1 MPIRG
6 KILNCLKA
14 DYPRIF
20 KSDIITDLVKVLG
33 CGVEIK
39 SAHNKNIESLP
50 ISSHLNKLYNI
61 QEIYKKLKEIN
72 INNISFSYGRSA
84 IIESGNG
91 RIAKGDFV
99 AIRGISGIGKS
110 TLMQILLGVF
120 KPTEG
125 FVVLEFDDEEMEL
138 LEEQFKQIQDVA
150 GMETIEDY
158 IYYATMSH
166 CKTMQAASKM
176 FGQSGDIEK
185 LMADENVHV
194 GVVNMPIQ
202 LSNVEDKDE
211 FSRYLND
218 VLNDAVKDFM
228 NRNNE
233 PLN

>member
-1 MPIRG
+1 M
-6 KILNCLKA
+6 K
-14 DYPRIF
+14 
-20 KSDIITDLVKVLG
+20 
-33 CGVEIK
+33 
-39 SAHNKNIESLP
+39 
-50 ISSHLNKLYNI
+50 
-61 QEIYKKLKEIN
+61 Q
-72 INNISFSYGRSA
+72 
-84 IIESGNG
+84 
-91 RIAKGDFV
+91 
-99 AIRGISGIGKS
+99 
-110 TLMQILLGVF
+110 
-120 KPTEG
+120 
-125 FVVLEFDDEEMEL
+125 VVLEFDDEEMEL

-185 LMADENVHV
+185 LM
-194 GVVNMPIQ
+194 
-202 LSNVEDKDE
+202 VEDKDE

>member
-1 MPIRG
+1 M
-6 KILNCLKA
+6 K
-14 DYPRIF
+14 
-20 KSDIITDLVKVLG
+20 
-33 CGVEIK
+33 
-39 SAHNKNIESLP
+39 
-50 ISSHLNKLYNI
+50 
-61 QEIYKKLKEIN
+61 Q
-72 INNISFSYGRSA
+72 
-84 IIESGNG
+84 
-91 RIAKGDFV
+91 
-99 AIRGISGIGKS
+99 
-110 TLMQILLGVF
+110 
-120 KPTEG
+120 
-125 FVVLEFDDEEMEL
+125 VVLEFDDEEMEL

-218 VLNDAVKDFM
+218 VLNDSVKDFM

>member
-1 MPIRG
+1 M
-6 KILNCLKA
+6 K
-14 DYPRIF
+14 
-20 KSDIITDLVKVLG
+20 
-33 CGVEIK
+33 
-39 SAHNKNIESLP
+39 
-50 ISSHLNKLYNI
+50 
-61 QEIYKKLKEIN
+61 Q
-72 INNISFSYGRSA
+72 
-84 IIESGNG
+84 
-91 RIAKGDFV
+91 
-99 AIRGISGIGKS
+99 
-110 TLMQILLGVF
+110 
-120 KPTEG
+120 
-125 FVVLEFDDEEMEL
+125 VVLEFDDEEMEL

-202 LSNVEDKDE
+202 LSTVEDKDE

>member
-1 MPIRG
+1 M
-6 KILNCLKA
+6 K
-14 DYPRIF
+14 
-20 KSDIITDLVKVLG
+20 
-33 CGVEIK
+33 
-39 SAHNKNIESLP
+39 
-50 ISSHLNKLYNI
+50 
-61 QEIYKKLKEIN
+61 Q
-72 INNISFSYGRSA
+72 
-84 IIESGNG
+84 
-91 RIAKGDFV
+91 
-99 AIRGISGIGKS
+99 
-110 TLMQILLGVF
+110 
-120 KPTEG
+120 
-125 FVVLEFDDEEMEL
+125 VVLEFDDEEMEL

-166 CKTMQAASKM
+166 CKTMQVASKM

-233 PLN
+233 LKKHVSAFLNIFYFLRKLIKPIRMIIFNITLIR

>member
-1 MPIRG
+1 M
-6 KILNCLKA
+6 K
-14 DYPRIF
+14 
-20 KSDIITDLVKVLG
+20 
-33 CGVEIK
+33 
-39 SAHNKNIESLP
+39 
-50 ISSHLNKLYNI
+50 
-61 QEIYKKLKEIN
+61 Q
-72 INNISFSYGRSA
+72 
-84 IIESGNG
+84 
-91 RIAKGDFV
+91 
-99 AIRGISGIGKS
+99 
-110 TLMQILLGVF
+110 
-120 KPTEG
+120 
-125 FVVLEFDDEEMEL
+125 VVLEFDDEEMEL

-158 IYYATMSH
+158 TTMSH

>member
-1 MPIRG
+1 M
-6 KILNCLKA
+6 K
-14 DYPRIF
+14 
-20 KSDIITDLVKVLG
+20 
-33 CGVEIK
+33 
-39 SAHNKNIESLP
+39 
-50 ISSHLNKLYNI
+50 
-61 QEIYKKLKEIN
+61 Q
-72 INNISFSYGRSA
+72 
-84 IIESGNG
+84 
-91 RIAKGDFV
+91 
-99 AIRGISGIGKS
+99 
-110 TLMQILLGVF
+110 
-120 KPTEG
+120 
-125 FVVLEFDDEEMEL
+125 VVLEFDDEEMEL

-150 GMETIEDY
+150 GMET
-158 IYYATMSH
+158 H

>member
-1 MPIRG
+1 M
-6 KILNCLKA
+6 K
-14 DYPRIF
+14 
-20 KSDIITDLVKVLG
+20 
-33 CGVEIK
+33 
-39 SAHNKNIESLP
+39 
-50 ISSHLNKLYNI
+50 
-61 QEIYKKLKEIN
+61 Q
-72 INNISFSYGRSA
+72 
-84 IIESGNG
+84 
-91 RIAKGDFV
+91 
-99 AIRGISGIGKS
+99 
-110 TLMQILLGVF
+110 
-120 KPTEG
+120 
-125 FVVLEFDDEEMEL
+125 VVLEFDDEEMEL

-166 CKTMQAASKM
+166 CKTMQAE
-176 FGQSGDIEK
+176 SGDIEK
-185 LMADENVHV
+185 IMADENVHV

>member
-1 MPIRG
+1 M
-6 KILNCLKA
+6 
-14 DYPRIF
+14 
-20 KSDIITDLVKVLG
+20 
-33 CGVEIK
+33 
-39 SAHNKNIESLP
+39 
-50 ISSHLNKLYNI
+50 
-61 QEIYKKLKEIN
+61 
-72 INNISFSYGRSA
+72 
-84 IIESGNG
+84 
-91 RIAKGDFV
+91 
-99 AIRGISGIGKS
+99 
-110 TLMQILLGVF
+110 
-120 KPTEG
+120 
-125 FVVLEFDDEEMEL
+125 L
-138 LEEQFKQIQDVA
+138 LEWKQL
-150 GMETIEDY
+150 EDY

>member
-1 MPIRG
+1 M
-6 KILNCLKA
+6 K
-14 DYPRIF
+14 
-20 KSDIITDLVKVLG
+20 
-33 CGVEIK
+33 
-39 SAHNKNIESLP
+39 
-50 ISSHLNKLYNI
+50 
-61 QEIYKKLKEIN
+61 Q
-72 INNISFSYGRSA
+72 
-84 IIESGNG
+84 
-91 RIAKGDFV
+91 
-99 AIRGISGIGKS
+99 
-110 TLMQILLGVF
+110 
-120 KPTEG
+120 
-125 FVVLEFDDEEMEL
+125 VVLEFDDEEMEL

-176 FGQSGDIEK
+176 FGQSGDI
-185 LMADENVHV
+185 DENVHV

>member
-1 MPIRG
+1 M
-6 KILNCLKA
+6 K
-14 DYPRIF
+14 
-20 KSDIITDLVKVLG
+20 
-33 CGVEIK
+33 
-39 SAHNKNIESLP
+39 
-50 ISSHLNKLYNI
+50 
-61 QEIYKKLKEIN
+61 Q
-72 INNISFSYGRSA
+72 
-84 IIESGNG
+84 
-91 RIAKGDFV
+91 
-99 AIRGISGIGKS
+99 
-110 TLMQILLGVF
+110 
-120 KPTEG
+120 
-125 FVVLEFDDEEMEL
+125 VVLEFDDEEMEL

-218 VLNDAVKDFM
+218 VLNEIYLTDNTYIKIS
-228 NRNNE
+228 RTKITLCLGEYHKIYHNNINE
-233 PLN
+233 RIICNDIVFQFLENKKEC